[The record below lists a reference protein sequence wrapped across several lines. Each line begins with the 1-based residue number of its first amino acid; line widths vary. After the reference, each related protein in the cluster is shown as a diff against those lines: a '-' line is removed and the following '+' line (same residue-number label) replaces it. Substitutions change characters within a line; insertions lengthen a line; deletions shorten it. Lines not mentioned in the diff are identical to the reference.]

1 MPGFLNRARRLV
13 ARAAPIAGARSGNV
27 TILFAL
33 SLLPM
38 VGLIGY
44 GVDYGVAITD
54 KAKLDA
60 AADAAA
66 VAAVATAKAYIAA
79 NPGQANV
86 TANAI
91 AAGIAQASK
100 AFTVNAAPCRSPR
113 CSFRR
118 RNWSAPARP
127 SGRRSS
133 TAPR

>member
-13 ARAAPIAGARSGNV
+13 TRAALLSGARSGNV

-38 VGLIGY
+38 VGLLGY

-66 VAAVATAKAYIAA
+66 IAAVASGIADSA
-79 NPGQANV
+79 A
-86 TANAI
+86 AI
-91 AAGIAQASK
+91 AVAVRSGRRMKDPIRRKSLFSSGKAAGIK
-100 AFTVNAAPCRSPR
+100 A
-113 CSFRR
+113 RR
-118 RNWSAPARP
+118 RLN
-127 SGRRSS
+127 RR
-133 TAPR
+133 